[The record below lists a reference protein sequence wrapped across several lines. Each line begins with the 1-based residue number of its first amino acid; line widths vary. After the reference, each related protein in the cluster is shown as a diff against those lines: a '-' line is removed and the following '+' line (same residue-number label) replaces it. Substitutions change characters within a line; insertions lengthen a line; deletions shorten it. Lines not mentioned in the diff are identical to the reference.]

1 MYNLPYVSVIYSKHT
16 VLTIYYL
23 LLATS
28 SGTKPSGGNIINL
41 NNKNDYYNAMVVQ
54 NLLLM
59 QRH

>member
-1 MYNLPYVSVIYSKHT
+1 MYNLPYVSVIYSTH
-16 VLTIYYL
+16 YL

-41 NNKNDYYNAMVVQ
+41 NNKNDYYNAMIVQ